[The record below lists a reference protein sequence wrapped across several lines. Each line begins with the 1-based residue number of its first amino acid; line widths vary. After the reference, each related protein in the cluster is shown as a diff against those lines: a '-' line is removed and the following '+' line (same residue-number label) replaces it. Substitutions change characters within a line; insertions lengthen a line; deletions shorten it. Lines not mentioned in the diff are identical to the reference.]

1 MPERIIIVDEDE
13 NNLETAGTILRNAGK
28 DVMTMKS
35 GRALLD
41 HVRKDGF
48 PDLILMDIDL
58 PDLDGFETMKLL
70 KLIMIP
76 GKEVPVIFL
85 TSDDHQELETKGL
98 EAGAIDFIR
107 KPFDPE
113 VLVSRIQK
121 TLDIQKKLQEYERDA
136 RTDPLTGLLNKTAS
150 EGNISELCQKEKGLL
165 CVLDLDS
172 FKSINDIFGHDIG
185 DRVLIMFANL
195 LRKDLTHEAEIGRI
209 GGDEFILFIKNM
221 ETEEE
226 LRHFTEQINEDYLL
240 KTHKLLGD
248 HQPIPLGVS
257 AGAVAVPAYGRD
269 YEKLFH
275 LADQALYFVK
285 QNGKHSCKL
294 YRRHEF
300 NERDPKHFMDLETL
314 TSILEERNESPNA
327 MWMGNDVFGSIYRYM
342 VRYMD
347 RYHSVAF
354 RVLFTVKTTTAISE
368 IENTE
373 IMMQFRKLMQNSLR
387 NSDVMMEC
395 GENQLF
401 LLLPE
406 IQEYDVDR
414 VLTRL
419 LKKWKETPYSE
430 KTEVTYEA
438 GQVQL
443 KKHNDLD
450 SSGQGKYSVI
460 VVDDD
465 DSILRQT
472 EDILG
477 RHNMN
482 VTVINNG
489 IMLLELVRLQ
499 KPDLI
504 LLDASL
510 PRAKKGVETLRQLR
524 GKIDPERHI
533 PVIILT
539 RDGDED
545 IAAQCLALGAMD
557 FIRKPFMPEILN
569 LRVHHAVELVQLQRN
584 MAEAV
589 QRKAHENEKISMHV
603 VRTLAETI
611 DAKDPYTNGHS
622 ARVAQYSKEIG
633 RRYGYTIK
641 QQDEIYMM
649 ALLHD
654 IGKIGVPDAVINKP
668 GKLSTDEYNV
678 IKTHPKVGGK
688 ILQNIEE
695 MPALYTG
702 ARWHHERYDGN
713 GYPDGLAG
721 KEIPEEARIIAVAD
735 AYDAMTSRR
744 SYRDALP
751 QDAVRKEIIRCSGSQ
766 FDPKFAEIMLHMI
779 DEDTDFEM
787 REQ

>member
-1 MPERIIIVDEDE
+1 MTDRIIIVDEDTSS
-13 NNLETAGTILRNAGK
+13 LETASNILRKAGK
-28 DVMTMKS
+28 DVTVMTS
-35 GRALLD
+35 GRSLLD
-41 HVRKDGF
+41 HVRKEGF
-48 PDLILMDIDL
+48 PDLIMMDINL
-58 PDLDGFETMKLL
+58 SDLDGFETLKLL

-85 TSDDHQELETKGL
+85 TDVDHLALETKGL
-98 EAGAIDFIR
+98 EAGAIDILR
-107 KPFDPE
+107 KPLDPE
-113 VLVSRIQK
+113 VLVSRVQK
-121 TLDIQKKLQEYERDA
+121 TLDIQKRLQEYERDA
-136 RTDPLTGLLNKTAS
+136 RTDPLTGLLNKTAA
-150 EGNISELCQKEKGLL
+150 EAAISDLCQTESGLL
-165 CVLDLDS
+165 CALDLDS

-185 DRVLIMFANL
+185 DRVLLMFTNL
-195 LRKDLTHEAEIGRI
+195 LRKDLEYKAEIGRI
-209 GGDEFILFIKNM
+209 GGDEFILFIKGM

-226 LRHFTEQINEDYLL
+226 LRHFTERINEDYLL
-240 KTHKLLGD
+240 QTQKLLGE

-257 AGAVAVPAYGRD
+257 AGAVAVPEYGKD

-285 QNGKHSCKL
+285 QNGKHNCKL
-294 YRRHEF
+294 YKHHEF
-300 NERDPKHFMDLETL
+300 NPRDSHRLMDLETL
-314 TSILEERNESPNA
+314 TSILEERNESPHA

-354 RVLFTVKTTTAISE
+354 RVLFTVKTTAAISE

-395 GENQLF
+395 GDNQLF

-419 LKKWKETPYSE
+419 IKKWKETPYAE
-430 KTEVTYEA
+430 ITEVTYEA

-443 KKHNDLD
+443 KRHNN
-450 SSGQGKYSVI
+450 QEINAQKKASVI
-460 VVDDD
+460 VMDHDNE
-465 DSILRQT
+465 ILRLT
-472 EDILG
+472 EDILS

-482 VTVINNG
+482 VTILKNG
-489 IMLLELVRLQ
+489 VQLIDLVKLQ

-504 LLDASL
+504 LLDISHPAE
-510 PRAKKGVETLRQLR
+510 KGLETLHLLR
-524 GKIDPERHI
+524 EKIDTERQI

-539 RDGDED
+539 SDGDD
-545 IAAQCLALGAMD
+545 KTTAQCLALGAMD
-557 FIRKPFMPEILN
+557 FIRKPFLPEILN
-569 LRVHHAVELVQLQRN
+569 LRVSHAIELVQLQRN

-589 QRKAHENEKISMHV
+589 QRKAQENEKISMHV
-603 VRTLAETI
+603 VHTLAETI
-611 DAKDPYTNGHS
+611 DAKDAYTNGHS

-668 GKLSTDEYNV
+668 GKLSVDEYNV

-695 MPALYTG
+695 MPALYIG
-702 ARWHHERYDGN
+702 ARWHHERYDGK

-744 SYRDALP
+744 SYRDALT
-751 QDAVRKEIIRCSGSQ
+751 QEAARAEIIKGIGTQ
-766 FDPKFAEIMLHMI
+766 FDPKFAEIMLEMI
-779 DEDTDFEM
+779 SEDPDFQM